1 MTSNATD
8 TQMVTREIPPG
19 EWKEFFDEFTRRHE
33 GWLVTVEIFGEMG
46 AQVEAEERPLKGIF
60 AERKK
65 GSSEIEI
72 LTGDTPD
79 ETFTHVVAHP
89 SSVRVEETSEGAES
103 ALEIRSKDEGTT
115 LVRFRATA
123 LPETVDGVGPGPGPV
138 SA

>member
-1 MTSNATD
+1 MTSNTD
-8 TQMVTREIPPG
+8 TEMVTREIPPG
-19 EWKEFFDEFTRRHE
+19 EWKDFFDEFTRRHE

-65 GSSEIEI
+65 GSSEI
-72 LTGDTPD
+72 